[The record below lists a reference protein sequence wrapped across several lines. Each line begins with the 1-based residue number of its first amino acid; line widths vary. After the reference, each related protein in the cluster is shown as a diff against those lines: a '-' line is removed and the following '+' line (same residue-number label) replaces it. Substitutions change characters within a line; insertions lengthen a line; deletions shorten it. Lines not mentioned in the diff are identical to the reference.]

1 MRGEGSVS
9 EYKDLLYKGVEEA
22 ARLGVEFADFRLEK
36 TRFTAIERRDD
47 STSISSGY
55 DYGVAVR
62 VFVNGSLGFAFT
74 TRLTRDAIIN
84 ALRRAYSMA
93 RSVQGDLPKPVLMN
107 PLEDYYEAPVKRSVL
122 DTPIDTKVKDLL
134 ELDKML
140 SSKPEVKSR
149 IIRYVERVE
158 ERHYASTEER
168 YLTEKREL
176 VYAYASVFG
185 TREGVR
191 ASAHI
196 VRGTIKG
203 YTLWDKYPL
212 EETAKELLNRLEV
225 QLRAKTPKPGNYPVV
240 LAPEALGVFVHEAFG
255 HLAEADL
262 VASGSVLRDKRGK
275 QVASELVTIVDDPA
289 VDDGFGTIKYDDE
302 GVRTARA
309 VIVEK
314 GIHRDIMTDRLH
326 ASMFDVDPTGNGR
339 AESFRY
345 SPLVRMRNTVMLP
358 GDYEVD
364 ELFRDIKYGY
374 YIISTG
380 GGQTNL
386 DGSFQV
392 GVEEAYEIVNG
403 EIGEPVRNLSI
414 AGNTL
419 ETLFNIDA
427 VAKDFQLFYG
437 RCGKGQ
443 LVYVSDG
450 GPHVRVRR
458 MTVGGR

>member
-1 MRGEGSVS
+1 MS
-9 EYKDLLYKGVEEA
+9 EFRDLLSRAVNEA
-22 ARLGVEFADFRLEK
+22 SRLGVDFADFRLER
-36 TRFTAIERRDD
+36 TRFMLIDRRDEA
-47 STSISSGY
+47 TSISSGY

-62 VFVNGSLGFAFT
+62 VFIKGSMGFAFT
-74 TRLTRDAIIN
+74 TRLTTDSIIN

-93 RSVQGDLPKPVLMN
+93 KAVKGNLPSPITMD
-107 PLEDYYEAPVKRSVL
+107 PAEDYYEAPVKRSIL
-122 DTPIDTKVKDLL
+122 DVPVEQKVKDLL
-134 ELDKML
+134 EFDKII

-149 IIRYVERVE
+149 TIRYVERVE

-168 YLTEKREL
+168 YLSEKREL
-176 VYAYASVFG
+176 VYVYASVFG
-185 TREGVR
+185 LREGVR

-196 VRGTIKG
+196 VKGTIKG
-203 YTLWDKYPL
+203 YVVWDKYPL
-212 EETAKELLNRLEV
+212 EEAAKELLNRLEV

-262 VASGSVLRDKRGK
+262 VAAGSVLRDKRGK
-275 QVASELVTIVDDPA
+275 QVASSLVTIVDDPTL
-289 VDDGFGTIKYDDE
+289 DDGFGTIKYDDE

-309 VIVEK
+309 TIVER
-314 GIHRDIMTDRLH
+314 GIHKDIMTDRVH
-326 ASMFDVDPTGNGR
+326 AALFDVDPTGNGR

-345 SPLVRMRNTVMLP
+345 TPLVRMRNTVMLP
-358 GDYEVD
+358 GDYSVE
-364 ELFRDIKYGY
+364 EIFRDIKFGY
-374 YIISTG
+374 YIVATG

-392 GVEEAYEIVNG
+392 GIEEAYEIVNG

-427 VAKDFQLFYG
+427 VGKDFQLFYG

-450 GPHVRVRR
+450 GPHVRVKK